1 MIQLQIYG
9 IEEEVEVAIER
20 FNLED
25 PSKIGK

>member
-25 PSKIGK
+25 PFKIGK